1 MKTKELIRQLQ
12 EADPSGEL
20 DCCMETTT
28 DIDFVERLPAFY
40 DGIQEILVR
49 DPNKDREDY
58 NIVGGIFTG
67 EGVKVCIRSYS
78 IEDALWDYDGKFPI
92 EYIKCS
98 RPQEKVKEIKD
109 EIKKFLAEHKIWR
122 DRARIWEE

>member
-1 MKTKELIRQLQ
+1 MKTRELIRQLQ
-12 EADPSGEL
+12 EADPSGGL
-20 DCCMETTT
+20 DCCIETTT
-28 DIDFVERLPAFY
+28 DIYFVERLPAYY
-40 DGIQEILVR
+40 DGTQEILVR
-49 DPNKDREDY
+49 DPNKENY

-98 RPQEKVKEIKD
+98 RPQEKVKKIKD
-109 EIKKFLAEHKIWR
+109 EIKKFLTKHKEWR
-122 DRARIWEE
+122 ERARMWEE